1 MNSKRKTNNDFII
14 DLVIKAK
21 EKLPSLR
28 FGQLLSNAAEIG
40 GWKGQDIFYCPDEV
54 IIDGLKKIIKR

>member
-1 MNSKRKTNNDFII
+1 MNSKRTDNDIIIDFII
-14 DLVIKAK
+14 QAK

-28 FGQLLSNAAEIG
+28 FGQLISNAAEIG